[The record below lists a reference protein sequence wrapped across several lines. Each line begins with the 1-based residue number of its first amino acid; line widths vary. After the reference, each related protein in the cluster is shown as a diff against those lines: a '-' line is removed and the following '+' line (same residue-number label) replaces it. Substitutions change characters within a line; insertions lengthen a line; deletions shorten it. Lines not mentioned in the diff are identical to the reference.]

1 MTKKELTE
9 FIKNKLQEMEV
20 TGGTASGIAGTGPQ
34 YGSKYFASKKKIKG
48 VKDTMYASLGFKDAD
63 PDTLAK
69 KQKGVDYV
77 HLWKKS
83 KLNEENFNVDSYV
96 DNLDTQDAEVK
107 QHVTTKM
114 KEFEEIE
121 IKLNELIPLL
131 QRAKQE
137 SVNFY
142 KESPSM
148 ENIYG
153 TELAVDYLNDLIQL
167 FKKIIIYDN

>member
-9 FIKNKLQEMEV
+9 FIKNKLQEMAIS
-20 TGGTASGIAGTGPQ
+20 GGTASFTPGTGPQ
-34 YGSKYFASKKKIKG
+34 YATPFAFSKKKIKG

-63 PDTLAK
+63 PDKLAK
-69 KQKGVDYV
+69 KQKGIEYK
-77 HLWKKS
+77 HLWKS
-83 KLNEENFNVDSYV
+83 KLTEENFNVDSYV

-107 QHVTTKM
+107 QHITTKM

-148 ENIYG
+148 ENLYG

-167 FKKIIIYDN
+167 FKK

>member
-1 MTKKELTE
+1 
-9 FIKNKLQEMEV
+9 
-20 TGGTASGIAGTGPQ
+20 
-34 YGSKYFASKKKIKG
+34 
-48 VKDTMYASLGFKDAD
+48 MYASLGFKDAT
-63 PDTLAK
+63 PDKLAK
-69 KQKGVDYV
+69 KQKGVEYK
-77 HLWKKS
+77 HLWKS

-107 QHVTTKM
+107 QHITTKM

-142 KESPSM
+142 KERPST
-148 ENIYG
+148 ENLYG
-153 TELAVDYLNDLIQL
+153 TELAVDYLNDLIKL
-167 FKKIIIYDN
+167 FKK